1 MLEQQQAR
9 EQARLLQRFR
19 ELRQWQQQ
27 QQEQLMQQQ
36 QMQLEMLRG
45 EQLRVQTLIASQR
58 GAHWGDGRVSKPD
71 GFRKSSPPLMTPPRR
86 GGAGKGVGGELA
98 KTMMAVNMMPH
109 ASADSGLVASMG
121 DTLDHPK
128 DSLPK
133 PIMYPASPSVDDD
146 RYTNPELFSNPG
158 SHGDDLQAVDDR
170 MQFFDNRSDVG
181 SDNFILPPL
190 PPDPRESNVG
200 LGGLDGGGLNSLK
213 TLQALMSTTAP
224 NFLQQM
230 LGLLP
235 GQQKTLLLEQRQ
247 AAVEES
253 ASPNFSPVNSMHTA
267 RQSASSAAAASS
279 LAMFA
284 SQSGSLSQ
292 GAFQAF
298 SPDVNSSGLPSDRV
312 PQHPPHPQLSQANQ
326 MSQTHRQP
334 VLSQNPPWP
343 QGSVQSASVNKPQ
356 QNHHHRFQQADAHHL
371 PAPLQRQAH
380 TQKHSQPQQQMHAPY
395 EPHGA
400 VRRSLQDGDKDSVRG
415 REKPVDG
422 LDSEVEINEDDE
434 DEEEELEVTVKEC
447 GTPDD
452 RPISGVQGRKTFEQ
466 FVEEQLA
473 TELQKEEEER
483 KAAAEAEKAAS
494 GPTKRPFLR
503 KGQGIARFSQPIKRP
518 PPKRSSGGGQK
529 SDASRTGVSSRMSHD
544 TGVAAEA
551 GRTSVQSKPP
561 VKRQMERKRAS
572 GGKEFRKL
580 HQEEDLP
587 QQEKLKLIKRK
598 SETGK
603 KFQMEQARDVR
614 HDGGNSRQS
623 SSSGHKGGVAPLQR
637 YDCSDREEKDAIPDD
652 ASFVAGMKEREKNE
666 PMEAEELEEFEMLED
681 IADNMS
687 LVSNSSVV
695 ARLITPNKQRQ
706 KAAVSDLKTVL
717 EKKKSA
723 ASSPFERNAAMRSL
737 MSVNIPCMPVEQNEP
752 HSKMSEDEQNNTLV
766 EEKSDKEVESENVSV
781 NESDDDDKQAA
792 DQKGENRVPP
802 VHGDAFSG
810 FSQQAAEQTVFPG
823 GLFSHKEQPMNGLDF
838 SSKFLLFDQQKPSTD
853 NTNDAS
859 DCPPSP
865 TKSVTRKVATIQ
877 SRLSAA
883 NDTAALLQKLSAR
896 AGFLSS
902 GFSQTSTEKSAA
914 KDTDHNESHG
924 DTSLLGSSM
933 PQPLVIDGAGRGEET
948 NAKTSGSARTENTVS
963 ERLRTRTKSEEEEEE
978 SSEEEEEAEGED
990 DEKAETKDDS
1000 DDSNIDSVGQGV
1012 RWTAVETADSNHNS
1026 NSQNNCNS
1034 NGNNNADFD
1043 DEEEWTSGAPQV
1055 TNAELANFTG
1065 ENGGSTPPT
1074 SKLMSRLFPNLKPKP
1089 SATQQQQQQKLQM
1102 ASTTS
1107 VGDGI
1112 QSKIL
1117 REKLAELEAEIEK
1130 FRSENA
1136 VLEKLRRDRE
1146 EGLSKL
1152 KEEIARFDQEKTAEL
1167 KRLEEFKAQ
1176 ETKKLKQERKLFE
1189 TYQKQVRAMPDKK
1202 DREEIE
1208 MLKNQLSDLQDE
1220 MKRKESR
1227 WTSNVTRLKS
1237 RITELEAE
1245 NTELRDEMK
1254 LLERKRLE
1262 WIQTAKPPPT
1272 SAAKS
1277 APRSSTPTNAVVN
1290 GYHDSATTV
1299 DVNNFNIPPKTSSDS
1314 AEKMAVPA
1322 SAKMNASGAAGKI
1335 SSGPGGHNASGGE
1348 SMPRG
1353 QGATPSM
1360 IEGMSPMSLGDG
1372 GEGLR
1377 VGVKKTN
1384 VPTNFDRPTVDK
1396 GNRQY
1401 EETQYTDGK
1410 VERVYSNGARE
1421 VLFANG
1427 THKEIASDGQYI
1439 VVSFF
1444 NGDIKQIFPDKHVTV
1459 KYLFPNGT
1467 EESIFQDGTIMR
1479 IDQSGE
1485 RILEFP
1491 NGQREIHTQQYKVIK
1506 KV

>member
-1 MLEQQQAR
+1 M
-9 EQARLLQRFR
+9 
-19 ELRQWQQQ
+19 
-27 QQEQLMQQQ
+27 
-36 QMQLEMLRG
+36 
-45 EQLRVQTLIASQR
+45 
-58 GAHWGDGRVSKPD
+58 DGRNLRDSAFVESTDVDAGGDAKTVSKPD

-400 VRRSLQDGDKDSVRG
+400 VRRSLQDGDKDS
-415 REKPVDG
+415 
-422 LDSEVEINEDDE
+422 
-434 DEEEELEVTVKEC
+434 EC

-737 MSVNIPCMPVEQNEP
+737 MSVNIPCMPVEQNGP
-752 HSKMSEDEQNNTLV
+752 HSKTSEDEQNDTLV
-766 EEKSDKEVESENVSV
+766 EEKSGDEGESENVSV

-914 KDTDHNESHG
+914 KDTDHNESH
-924 DTSLLGSSM
+924 
-933 PQPLVIDGAGRGEET
+933 
-948 NAKTSGSARTENTVS
+948 
-963 ERLRTRTKSEEEEEE
+963 
-978 SSEEEEEAEGED
+978 
-990 DEKAETKDDS
+990 
-1000 DDSNIDSVGQGV
+1000 
-1012 RWTAVETADSNHNS
+1012 
-1026 NSQNNCNS
+1026 
-1034 NGNNNADFD
+1034 
-1043 DEEEWTSGAPQV
+1043 
-1055 TNAELANFTG
+1055 G

-1444 NGDIKQIFPDKHVTV
+1444 NGDIKQIFPDKHVVYYYAEAQTTHTTYSDRLEVLQFSNGQTEKHYPDGTKEITFPDQTV

-1491 NGQREIHTQQYKVIK
+1491 NGQREIHTQQYKRREYPDGTVKTLHNDGRQETRYSTGRVRLKDKDGNILLDRMY
-1506 KV
+1506 